1 MFDRVLEN
9 VFGPDVADMVEDIL
23 LVAVVVVAAA
33 VAGADTEEERLDT
46 CFSQGIAEEMKR
58 RVSLIKTHAMNMS
71 KLPS

>member
-9 VFGPDVADMVEDIL
+9 VFGLDVADMVEDIL
-23 LVAVVVVAAA
+23 LVAVVAAA

-58 RVSLIKTHAMNMS
+58 RVSLIKTHAMTTG
-71 KLPS
+71 KIPS